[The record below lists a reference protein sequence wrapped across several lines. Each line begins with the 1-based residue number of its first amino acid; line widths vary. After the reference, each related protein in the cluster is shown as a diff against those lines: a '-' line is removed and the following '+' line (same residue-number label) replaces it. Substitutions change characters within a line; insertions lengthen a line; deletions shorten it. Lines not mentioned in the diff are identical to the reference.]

1 MVAQVLIELTINHP
15 PPTINQIKVETLIQT
30 MPGYR
35 LNEYMLVL
43 SPHEDLRKKIQ
54 GVKKEF
60 AEKYKCQ
67 QANWGK
73 PHLLLARFSQIE
85 MMEERITARLR
96 SIAMG
101 FHPIKVEMK
110 DYGSYPTH
118 SIFIQVI
125 SREPIKDL
133 IREIK
138 ETQRLLKPDNDHK
151 PYFTDDPHMMIAAKL
166 AHWQYENGWL
176 EYTHRHFTAR
186 FIAEGMLL
194 LKRRTGE
201 KAWQIVERLAFQNL
215 PVAVKQGD
223 LFG

>member
-1 MVAQVLIELTINHP
+1 M
-15 PPTINQIKVETLIQT
+15 ETLIQT

-43 SPHEDLRKKIQ
+43 SPHEDLRKRIQ

-60 AEKYKCQ
+60 AEKYKCP
-67 QANWGK
+67 QAIWGK
-73 PHLLLARFSQIE
+73 AHLMLARFSQLE
-85 MMEERITARLR
+85 MLEERITNRLR

-110 DYGSYPTH
+110 DFGFYPTH

-138 ETQRLLKPDNDHK
+138 ESQKLLKPDNDHK
-151 PYFTDDPHMMIAAKL
+151 PYFTEDPHMMIASKL
-166 AHWQYENGWL
+166 APWQYESGWL

-186 FIAEGMLL
+186 FIAGAMLL

-215 PVAVKQGD
+215 PVSIRQGD

>member
-1 MVAQVLIELTINHP
+1 VAQVLIELTINHP

>member
-1 MVAQVLIELTINHP
+1 MIILKNRQRLTANGQR
-15 PPTINQIKVETLIQT
+15 TKMETLIQT

>member
-1 MVAQVLIELTINHP
+1 LVAQVLIELTINHP